1 MLFFGSQ
8 ISRLLESIPADE
20 WNNDKGSQSWLALS
34 ELLGTVIPA
43 QNYELRNRI
52 LNVLSCVNNDRAKL
66 LKICLAL
73 RFLVESWSDPH
84 LAATPLAEVTRETC
98 LRDINIIVKKVLLPS
113 IDTIFS
119 QPSEQDDKDGVSAQ
133 TPVLYRIHYMNHCLH
148 NVSTLDTETA
158 TALVQALELKADSLT
173 RQMRVSHPEI
183 LLQIGVLE
191 TTISSL
197 RGRLPAYDV
206 FSAV

>member
-1 MLFFGSQ
+1 MVRPSPGCNAA
-8 ISRLLESIPADE
+8 SRSYA
-20 WNNDKGSQSWLALS
+20 
-34 ELLGTVIPA
+34 
-43 QNYELRNRI
+43 
-52 LNVLSCVNNDRAKL
+52 
-66 LKICLAL
+66 
-73 RFLVESWSDPH
+73 
-84 LAATPLAEVTRETC
+84 
-98 LRDINIIVKKVLLPS
+98 RDVFTGYQHNCEKVLLPS

-158 TALVQALELKADSLT
+158 TALVRALELKADSLT